1 MRPPLFL
8 SFKKISPN
16 IYYIFMT
23 FSYCYLNPPKA
34 LTILAPQA
42 LIVNNTTCEPFCLF
56 FCLLL

>member
-8 SFKKISPN
+8 SFKKISSN

-42 LIVNNTTCEPFCLF
+42 LIVNNTTCEPFC
-56 FCLLL
+56 